1 MKDQKT
7 DRYSSQDINVET
19 FISLTVYIRFQD
31 ISPRNKKFK
40 MMTLSQ
46 FILRYMLMDV
56 QYIRIPRGAFVKLL
70 YSVKKSLN
78 HITDDF

>member
-1 MKDQKT
+1 
-7 DRYSSQDINVET
+7 
-19 FISLTVYIRFQD
+19 
-31 ISPRNKKFK
+31 